1 MHGRGWHK
9 HGQKDFEPEAMAG
22 AGAILEGEGSKD
34 EVGMGHRRV
43 RRKRMT
49 PVGKGIKPK
58 TRKAQ
63 GGRSGMKNTRRA
75 GNPG

>member
-9 HGQKDFEPEAMAG
+9 HDQKDFEKESMAG

-34 EVGMGHRRV
+34 QQGTGHRRV

-63 GGRSGMKNTRRA
+63 GARSGMKSTGRG